1 VKDCYTQFL
10 NAAKQAIGDKYLVF
24 NPVGAQGI
32 ENVNISDV
40 DALYT
45 EFWPWDADS
54 DGMPYV
60 SYYSL
65 HKAILKAAAQS
76 GGKSL
81 IVAAYVNYRNPSDMF
96 NAPAVRLLDS
106 VVFASGGA
114 RIELGNGD
122 GMLSDEYFPA
132 DRNKR
137 MDSALQRDVER
148 MYDFM
153 VAYENLLR
161 DGQTPVER
169 KVEIAGYPVSAD
181 GRANTV
187 WCFTKADAA
196 HEVYQFINLLSTDAG
211 WRDAE
216 QTKAAPTSLADIQV
230 KLYTDFNAKAVCLA
244 SPDSEDLSIRELPFI
259 RGEDAHGGYIAF
271 TMPGLEY
278 WNMIFLR

>member
-1 VKDCYTQFL
+1 
-10 NAAKQAIGDKYLVF
+10 
-24 NPVGAQGI
+24 
-32 ENVNISDV
+32 
-40 DALYT
+40 
-45 EFWPWDADS
+45 
-54 DGMPYV
+54 MPYV

-76 GGKSL
+76 NGKSL
-81 IVAAYVNYRNPSDMF
+81 IVAAYVNYRNPSDTF

-137 MDSALQRDVER
+137 MDDALRQNMER
-148 MYDFM
+148 LYDFA

-169 KVEIAGYPVSAD
+169 TVVAEGYPVSAD

-187 WCFTKADAA
+187 WYFAKSDGTR
-196 HEVYQFINLLSTDAG
+196 EVYQMINLLGTDAG
-211 WRDAE
+211 WRDTE
-216 QTKAAPTSLADIQV
+216 QTKATPTAITSVPVRI
-230 KLYTDFNAKAVCLA
+230 YTGFPTKAVCLA
-244 SPDSEDLSIRELPFI
+244 SPDSEDLSVRELPFT
-259 RGEDAHGGYIAF
+259 RGTDGQGEYIAF
-271 TMPGLEY
+271 TMPNLNC